1 MLSDV
6 VKPAMQRSSVFL
18 DDHVLFL
25 GAQRMLIS
33 IAEEKKTRPRIRL
46 QVCGGTKTASKIKS
60 PWSNWVSQLRKLDTQ
75 DTAAGDVPKSNVPFE
90 SRLAAVKI
98 LLEEERLSFVRK
110 SLAASGAGA
119 NDMEDQTSLM
129 SMHSVKHVLR
139 GNISIEELFE
149 RKRKVVMRIYA
160 GRRIR
165 RHLLTEIIE
174 VSMSL

>member
-6 VKPAMQRSSVFL
+6 VKPTMQRSSVFL

-33 IAEEKKTRPRIRL
+33 IAEERKTRPRIRL
-46 QVCGGTKTASKIKS
+46 QVHRGGNKASNIKS
-60 PWSNWVSQLRKLDTQ
+60 PWRNWVAQLRKRDAE

-90 SRLAAVKI
+90 SRLAAVKM

-110 SLAASGAGA
+110 SLAASGAGV
-119 NDMEDQTSLM
+119 NDVEDQTALM
-129 SMHSVKHVLR
+129 SLHSVKHVLR
-139 GNISIEELFE
+139 GKVSIEELFE
-149 RKRKVVMRIYA
+149 RKRQVVMRIYA

-165 RHLLTEIIE
+165 RHLLNEIIE